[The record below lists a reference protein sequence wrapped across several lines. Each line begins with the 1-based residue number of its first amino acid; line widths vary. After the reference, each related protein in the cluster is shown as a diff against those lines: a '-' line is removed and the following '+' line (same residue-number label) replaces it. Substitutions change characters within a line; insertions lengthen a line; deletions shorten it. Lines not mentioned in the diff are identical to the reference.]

1 MNSVEDVKQ
10 KHANLTKLY
19 LGIKRYYS
27 MNMDKNFLVEFSD
40 IAKITET
47 SDRASLYKLIE
58 MVIGAILKKPQE
70 YISAIMKL
78 DESVQNHLM
87 TFIQKILNLPDSSQD
102 IHHLK
107 RSYNIQLDENER
119 LNELL
124 QDKILENET
133 LEREIKHLK
142 DFLSAIEAE
151 SATSK
156 TYRKLPTGLNL
167 DSIESQMMKKDLEIK
182 QLTHTLD
189 SLKEKY
195 QQEKEY
201 LQEKLEEAQDQLID
215 HNKIKKEVELLRKKT
230 EELIQIKAENQKL
243 VKNISNLN
251 ELLRRYERDTTSL
264 NLDMKTLNT
273 LKQDL
278 EESKRQVENRD
289 FKIDELNK
297 QIKILCKEKQSIED
311 SKIYYQKEL
320 KKLQEENAV
329 RTSPTNALHNELSSL
344 GEVLNDE
351 FEERIEKSKMDLNKL
366 LFSRGIITGLENQ
379 IDFVTK
385 EKVQLSID
393 LQSVIINKN
402 TLELEIARL
411 NGILQETSK
420 IHSRKTAKM
429 DDKILKLK
437 EESKALRIQ
446 IQVLQDNLH
455 NSQSKIGELKSE
467 NLNMETL
474 KEDLKKIY
482 NDNKDIFE
490 KLEKYIRENSDLT
503 ELVQAKTHELQ
514 KLQQEFGRLQEKNKK
529 CKEDLKVSKMN
540 LEKFLHANTEN
551 ESLFNQQE
559 SYYKEEFRKL
569 NSLISDKEHEIEK
582 LMEANQ
588 HLEIMHEKA
597 RSDYDSFYREKEGLN
612 LIIEKDECKIRE
624 LDKCKEELNNAWR
637 NEMKLVGLIVHEV
650 GLEYLK
656 AGQLLKQKNK
666 RRNPS

>member
-1 MNSVEDVKQ
+1 M
-10 KHANLTKLY
+10 
-19 LGIKRYYS
+19 KRFYS
-27 MNMDKNFLVEFSD
+27 MNMDKHFLVEFSD

-47 SDRASLYKLIE
+47 NDRASLYKLIE

-78 DESVQNHLM
+78 DESVQNNLM

-124 QDKILENET
+124 QDKILENEN

-151 SATSK
+151 SASTK
-156 TYRKLPTGLNL
+156 TFRKLPTGLNL
-167 DSIESQMMKKDLEIK
+167 DSIESQMMKKDSEIR
-182 QLTHTLD
+182 QLTHSLD
-189 SLKEKY
+189 FLKEKY
-195 QQEKEY
+195 LQEKEC

-215 HNKIKKEVELLRKKT
+215 HNKLKKEVELLRKKT

-243 VKNISNLN
+243 LRNISNSN
-251 ELLRRYERDTTSL
+251 ELLRRYERDTIAL
-264 NLDMKTLNT
+264 NLDMKVLNT
-273 LKQDL
+273 LKQDF

-297 QIKILCKEKQSIED
+297 QIKILCKERQAIEE
-311 SKIYYQKEL
+311 SKVYYQKEL
-320 KKLQEENAV
+320 KKLQEENMI
-329 RTSPTNALHNELSSL
+329 RRSPTNALHNELSSL

-351 FEERIEKSKMDLNKL
+351 YEQQLEKSKLDLNKL

-379 IDFVTK
+379 IELVTK
-385 EKVQLSID
+385 EKVQLSIE
-393 LQSVIINKN
+393 LQSVIISKN
-402 TLELEIARL
+402 TLDSEIVRL
-411 NGILQETSK
+411 SGILQETSK
-420 IHSRKTAKM
+420 THSREITKLDEKL
-429 DDKILKLK
+429 LKLK
-437 EESKALRIQ
+437 EENKVLKTQ
-446 IQVLQDNLH
+446 IQALQEGLH
-455 NSQSKIGELKSE
+455 NTHSKIGELKSE

-482 NDNKDIFE
+482 SDNKDIFE
-490 KLEKYIRENSDLT
+490 KLEKYIKENCDLT
-503 ELVQAKTHELQ
+503 ESIQAKNHELQ

-529 CKEDLKVSKMN
+529 CKEDLRVSKMN
-540 LEKFLHANTEN
+540 LEKFLHNNTEN

-569 NSLISDKEHEIEK
+569 NSLISEKEHEIEK
-582 LMEANQ
+582 LMEEKE

-597 RSDYDSFYREKEGLN
+597 RSDYESFYREKEGLN
-612 LIIEKDECKIRE
+612 LIIEKDEGKIRE
-624 LDKCKEELNNAWR
+624 LEKYKQDLNNAWR
-637 NEMKLVGLIVHEV
+637 NEMKYVSLVVHEV

-656 AGQLLKQKNK
+656 AGQLLKRQNRRKNQ
-666 RRNPS
+666 N